1 MRATFVAAAV
11 IVAVASLAA
20 CGGDSKEDQAKAQV
34 CDARAD
40 IGKQVDALK
49 GVTITTAT
57 TSQIQDNLKAI
68 GDDLTKIKNAR
79 GDLDDDRKSQVDQAN
94 QAFESEVKGVV
105 STLGSTTSAADAK
118 AKAQQA
124 FQQLADSYKQ
134 AFAKIDCS

>member
-1 MRATFVAAAV
+1 MRATLAAAV
-11 IVAVASLAA
+11 TVAVVSLAA
-20 CGGDSKEDQAKAQV
+20 CGGDSKEDRAKAQV

-49 GVTITTAT
+49 GMTITTAT

-68 GDDLTKIKNAR
+68 GDDLRKIRNAR
-79 GDLDDDRKSQVDQAN
+79 ADLDDDRKSQVDQAN
-94 QAFESEVKGVV
+94 QAIESQVKGVV
-105 STLGSTTSAADAK
+105 STLATTTSAADAK
-118 AKAQQA
+118 AKVQQA